1 MNSVDHG
8 FYLTL
13 AFGVSGLLLAAELLL
28 LWQRCRR
35 ARDLQRG
42 NMP

>member
-1 MNSVDHG
+1 MQNHG

-13 AFGVSGLLLAAELLL
+13 AYGAGALLLLLELLL

-35 ARDLQRG
+35 ARKLRQDEQV
-42 NMP
+42 